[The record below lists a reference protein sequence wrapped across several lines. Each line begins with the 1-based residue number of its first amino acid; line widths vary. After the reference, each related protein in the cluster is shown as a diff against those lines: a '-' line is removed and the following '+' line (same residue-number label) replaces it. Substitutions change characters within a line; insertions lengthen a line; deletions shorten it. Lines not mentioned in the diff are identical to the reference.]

1 MQWDM
6 KTPELKAFFISQT
19 HNLLNKKVRQI
30 KTCVCAS
37 TAEWGSLL
45 FSSLKNLVNH

>member
-1 MQWDM
+1 MGYEITRAQSF
-6 KTPELKAFFISQT
+6 FFISQT
-19 HNLLNKKVRQI
+19 HNLLNEKVREI